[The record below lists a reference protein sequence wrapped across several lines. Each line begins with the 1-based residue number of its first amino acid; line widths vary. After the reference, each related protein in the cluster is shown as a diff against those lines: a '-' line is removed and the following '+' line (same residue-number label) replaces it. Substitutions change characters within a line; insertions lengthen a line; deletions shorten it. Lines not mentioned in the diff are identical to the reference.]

1 MGLSEACGQREGE
14 GMLGE
19 GRWERDPKLSSW
31 TSSAAE
37 PRELGK
43 PTGASLVP
51 RDATGR
57 DKASPCAFF
66 GPQASPLAPQGAG
79 VGGHSL
85 WASET
90 ALPRPCAEGLFW
102 LPRCGLAAC
111 GRSSHLKSSPQ
122 MCFQ

>member
-1 MGLSEACGQREGE
+1 MGISEACGQREGE

-19 GRWERDPKLSSW
+19 GRWERDPKFSSW

-79 VGGHSL
+79 VGGQLCLTPAQRGFSGFR
-85 WASET
+85 AVV
-90 ALPRPCAEGLFW
+90 W
-102 LPRCGLAAC
+102 LHAAAV
-111 GRSSHLKSSPQ
+111 PI
-122 MCFQ
+122 